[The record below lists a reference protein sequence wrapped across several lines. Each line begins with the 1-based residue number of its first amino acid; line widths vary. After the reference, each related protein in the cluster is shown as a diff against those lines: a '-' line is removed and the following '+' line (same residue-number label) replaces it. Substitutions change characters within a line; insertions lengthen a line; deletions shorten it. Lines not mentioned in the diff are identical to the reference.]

1 MRAKRPELTDSSIGG
16 DCMARTYATPEEREA
31 DLAKRKAAR
40 EAERAERKA
49 AYLASRTHG
58 EDEVRSAIKAGAK
71 QAALRLIEG
80 KRTGRPS
87 VMSEHLEAIILERVA
102 NGESLASITAD
113 ADMPSA
119 ATVLRHAA
127 KVPSFDQALAR
138 ARLCQADVLVD
149 QCLAI
154 ADDTTADL
162 LPKGGEDGGVTINTL
177 AVTRAKL
184 RIDTRLRLAGQINP
198 SRYAE
203 RITAPAGPVTVN
215 VNTLAVDARAMT
227 PEQRDR
233 LKSVLLEARAMP
245 VTGPDD

>member
-1 MRAKRPELTDSSIGG
+1 
-16 DCMARTYATPEEREA
+16 MARDTRDGGSSDRRADRDA
-31 DLAKRKAAR
+31 DLAARKAAR

-49 AYLASRTHG
+49 AYREARTIG
-58 EDEVRSAIKAGAK
+58 EGEVRAEVRAGAK
-71 QAALRLIEG
+71 IAALRVIEG
-80 KRTGRPS
+80 KRTGRPAI
-87 VMSEHLEAIILERVA
+87 MSDHLEAIILERVA

-113 ADMPSA
+113 GDMPSA

-127 KVPSFDQALAR
+127 KSPSFDSALAR

-154 ADDTTADL
+154 ADDTAADL
-162 LPKGGEDGGVTINTL
+162 LPKAGDDGGVMVNTL

-198 SRYAE
+198 ARYAE
-203 RITAPAGPVTVN
+203 RVTGPSGAVNVT
-215 VNTLAVDARAMT
+215 VNTLAVDARAMS

-233 LKSVLLEARAMP
+233 LKSVLLEARALP
-245 VTGPDD
+245 VSSPENE

>member
-1 MRAKRPELTDSSIGG
+1 
-16 DCMARTYATPEEREA
+16 MARGQAYGTPEEREA
-31 DLAKRKAAR
+31 DLARRKAAR

-58 EDEVRSAIKAGAK
+58 EDEVRSELKAGAK
-71 QAALRLIEG
+71 EAASRMLE
-80 KRTGRPS
+80 KRRKGGPQE
-87 VMSEHLEAIILERVA
+87 VMTPDLEAIILERVA
-102 NGESLASITAD
+102 NGESLASITSEE
-113 ADMPSA
+113 DMPST
-119 ATVLRHAA
+119 ATVLRWAA
-127 KVPSFDQALAR
+127 KTPSFDQALAR

-203 RITAPAGPVTVN
+203 RITGAAGPVTVN

-233 LKSVLLEARAMP
+233 LKSVLLEARALP
-245 VTGPDD
+245 LSGPED

>member
-1 MRAKRPELTDSSIGG
+1 
-16 DCMARTYATPEEREA
+16 MARGQAYATPEEREA
-31 DLAKRKAAR
+31 DLARRKAER
-40 EAERAERKA
+40 EAERAARKA
-49 AYLASRTHG
+49 AYRESRTHG
-58 EDEVRSAIKAGAK
+58 EDEVRAELKAGAK
-71 QAALRLIEG
+71 EAASRMLA
-80 KRTGRPS
+80 KTKKTGRPAI
-87 VMSEHLEAIILERVA
+87 MSEHLEAVILERVA

-113 ADMPSA
+113 DDMPSA

-127 KVPSFDQALAR
+127 KTPSFDQALAR

-154 ADDTTADL
+154 ADDTAGDL

-203 RITAPAGPVTVN
+203 KVTAAAGPVTVN
-215 VNTLAVDARAMT
+215 VNTLSVDARAMS

-245 VTGPDD
+245 LSAPED